1 MSHDSQLVEALKAKA
16 NVLRIDSIRSTTAA
30 GSGHPTS
37 CMSAAE
43 IMSVLFFHEMTWDPQ
58 NAENPNADHF
68 ILSKGHSAP
77 VLYAA
82 WAEAGVFPKERL
94 DTLRDIDSKLE
105 GHPTPRLPF
114 VDVATGSLGQGLG
127 AGVGLAINSRDLD
140 KTNYRTYVLLG
151 DGESAEGS
159 VWEAA
164 ALASYYKLNNLVAII
179 DVNRLG
185 QSQETALEH
194 HTEIYR
200 ARFESFGWE
209 AVAVDGHDVG
219 ALLDALEQAR
229 KSDKPFCIVA
239 CTFKGMGVSWLKDQ
253 PGWHGKPLSK
263 DDAEKAYKEIEAAG
277 VTSDYKLEIK
287 KPKDGKLPPVE
298 TKPMAD
304 PGYKMGDEIA
314 TREAYGEALARLGAA
329 RSNVVA
335 LDADTKN
342 STFSDKFM
350 KAFPDRFVE
359 CFIAEQNMISVA
371 AGLSAVDKIPF
382 ASTFAVFLSRGFD
395 QIRMAGISRSNIKV
409 CGSHVGISIGEDGPS
424 QMGLEDIALFRT
436 IPGGVVFYPSD
447 AVSADAAV
455 RLAAEHEG
463 FAYIRTSRPKT
474 PVIYGDTNDLKIGKA
489 NVVLQSDNDVVTIAS
504 GGVTLFEAI
513 KAAETLKG
521 EGIGVRVIDLF
532 TIKPLDAD
540 CLLKNASETGD
551 KIITV
556 EDHYLEGGI
565 GDAVSSALSESSVR
579 IYKIGVVGVPHSG
592 PADALLSEFGI
603 DAKAIAE
610 RVRGVI
616 KL

>member
-30 GSGHPTS
+30 GSGHPSS

-43 IMSVLFFHEMTWDPQ
+43 IISVLFFHEMTWDPQ

-94 DTLRDIDSKLE
+94 DSLREIDSKLE

-185 QSQETALEH
+185 QSQQTALEH
-194 HTEIYR
+194 DTETYR
-200 ARFESFGWE
+200 ARFEAFGWD
-209 AVAVDGHDVG
+209 AVALDGHDVA
-219 ALLDALEQAR
+219 ALLDAFKQAR
-229 KSDKPFCIVA
+229 KSDQPFCIVA
-239 CTFKGMGVSWLKDQ
+239 RTFKGMGVEALRNQ
-253 PGWHGKPLSK
+253 PGWHGKPLNK
-263 DDAEKAYKEIEAAG
+263 EDAEKAYKEIEAAG
-277 VTSDYKLEIK
+277 ITSDYKLVIK
-287 KPKDGKLPPVE
+287 KPSNEKLPSVE
-298 TKPMAD
+298 NKPMAD

-314 TREAYGEALARLGAA
+314 TREAYGEALVRLGAA

-371 AGLSAVDKIPF
+371 AGLSAVGKIPF

-395 QIRMAGISRSNIKV
+395 QIRMAGISQSNIKL

-474 PVIYGDTNDLKIGKA
+474 PVIYNDTNDLKIGKA
-489 NVVLQSDNDVVTIAS
+489 TVVLQSDKDDVTIVS
-504 GGVTLFEAI
+504 GGVTLFEAL

-540 CLLKNASETGD
+540 CLLKNATATGS
-551 KIITV
+551 KLITV

-565 GDAVSSALSESSVR
+565 GDAVASSLSESDVR
-579 IYKIGVVGVPHSG
+579 IYKMGVVGVPHSG
-592 PADALLSEFGI
+592 PADALLAKFGI
-603 DAKAIAE
+603 DAKAITE
-610 RVRGVI
+610 RVRALV